1 MHFRSICRL
10 KRQISPKSYLAT
22 LASSVFPTHA
32 LLFTLVILLS
42 ISIVMV
48 AIGQSPAKASSPSEP
63 IIKVFLPRAI
73 EALENGNSGNA
84 LEYLHAIDQ
93 ELSSFPDQN
102 MSVTWIY
109 TVQLLV
115 RDAIEEVRNGNGSNA
130 LTYLSLASE
139 RVGVPLPTSGDQG
152 LAEKKAETDSF
163 LNYDNP
169 TLDLKIQY
177 PSNWSVVEYP
187 YNPSGNN
194 TIVGFFS
201 DEKTSSE
208 LGNLSGVSGS
218 FVPYLDIFS
227 FDSKNM
233 SLDTI
238 FNGIVHN
245 FRNNSN
251 FSVNQSGSF
260 ALSGNQS
267 ANMIV
272 YDARVGGDELFRKI
286 QAYTLYNNRVYV
298 ISFTSQQ
305 SLFENYL
312 PIVQKM
318 ISSFLAR

>member
-1 MHFRSICRL
+1 MHFYSVCRL
-10 KRQISPKSYLAT
+10 KRQISLKSYLAAI
-22 LASSVFPTHA
+22 ASSVFPIHT

-42 ISIVMV
+42 ISIVI
-48 AIGQSPAKASSPSEP
+48 AATAQSPAKASSPSEP
-63 IIKVFLPRAI
+63 IIRVFLPRAI
-73 EALENGNSGNA
+73 EALENENSSNA

-93 ELSSFPDQN
+93 ELSAFPDQN
-102 MSVTWIY
+102 MSITWIH

-115 RDAIEEVRNGNGSNA
+115 QDAIKEVRNGNGSNA

-139 RVGVPLPTSGDQG
+139 RVGVPLPVSGDQG
-152 LAEKKAETDSF
+152 LAEKAETDN
-163 LNYDNP
+163 LLTYDNP

-187 YNPSGNN
+187 YNPTGNN

-218 FVPYLDIFS
+218 FVPYLDVFS

-238 FNGIVHN
+238 FSGIVHN

-260 ALSGNQS
+260 AFSGNQS